1 MDSRR
6 WILLGLLNSIP
17 RHRVPGVGRQVVRQM
32 EIIVVCAKS
41 TEASPSRH
49 LYVAYPGKRRRK
61 KELIT
66 MDLLL
71 SFPPALHMLHSRK
84 NLLPFAEASEGL
96 ELELAGPGGLEAK
109 EGTPRLGR
117 LRACA
122 R

>member
-1 MDSRR
+1 MCKVHR
-6 WILLGLLNSIP
+6 SIP
-17 RHRVPGVGRQVVRQM
+17 IPTSVRGLPR
-32 EIIVVCAKS
+32 EKKA
-41 TEASPSRH
+41 E
-49 LYVAYPGKRRRK
+49 K

-66 MDLLL
+66 MDLPLP
-71 SFPPALHMLHSRK
+71 FPPALHMLHSRK